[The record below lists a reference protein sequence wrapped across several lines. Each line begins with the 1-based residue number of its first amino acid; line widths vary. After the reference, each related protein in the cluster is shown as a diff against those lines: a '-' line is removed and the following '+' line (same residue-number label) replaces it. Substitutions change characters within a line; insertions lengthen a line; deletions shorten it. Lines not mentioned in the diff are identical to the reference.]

1 MILTFHPIPLKTIK
15 LVIFDLDGTLVD
27 SKLDLATSVNAMLRH
42 YGRQELPIQVI
53 GTYIGDGAPM
63 LIPYSQKVVRRTELL
78 KGHRHG
84 FRFQACS

>member
-1 MILTFHPIPLKTIK
+1 MLNNPRLEPPVAPAHLRTAMIPTFNPIPLKKIK

-53 GTYIGDGAPM
+53 GTYIGEG
-63 LIPYSQKVVRRTELL
+63 RR
-78 KGHRHG
+78 
-84 FRFQACS
+84 